1 MVLGAFAVLC
11 VTVFFEKKKKNLPQK
26 WEYGPKI
33 GLLEFIGK
41 FVINFFRICS
51 IMKVCLLY
59 SCINPEF
66 GKNLVPKIWTKML
79 LANQTVGFLNQLY
92 LYNKMIKKPDF

>member
-11 VTVFFEKKKKNLPQK
+11 VTVFFEKKNLPQK

-41 FVINFFRICS
+41 FVINLF
-51 IMKVCLLY
+51 
-59 SCINPEF
+59 
-66 GKNLVPKIWTKML
+66 
-79 LANQTVGFLNQLY
+79 
-92 LYNKMIKKPDF
+92 